1 MTMVAV
7 RVIGQRHFPVVGAS
21 SVALDMLHWVMHI
34 VPYCCIVMA
43 IKMANNVP
51 AFLSSLIWLSPTT
64 VGKDHVI
71 VHIILN

>member
-1 MTMVAV
+1 
-7 RVIGQRHFPVVGAS
+7 
-21 SVALDMLHWVMHI
+21 
-34 VPYCCIVMA
+34 VPYRCIVMA

-64 VGKDHVI
+64 VAKDHVI